1 MKQFYD
7 KQTITHSDSPD
18 TSWRSLLY
26 FNLYR
31 IFVYALFLLIAIQA
45 WLRGA
50 WEAMPIQNGALLLGV
65 SAVSLVLAL
74 AAVAMIR
81 YRRPSFD
88 VQVHGYVFLDIVSFT
103 LIMNAMGGVGSG
115 VGVLLVASLG
125 TGALLLPGRTA
136 LVFAAIASLAILG
149 ERLHTEFNGLVE
161 EGPVA
166 LGIAVGGEAHDLV
179 LVAVEVEAE
188 VQGHERVEDADR
200 LIGGDAPDVVDL
212 SIAAGPR

>member
-65 SAVSLVLAL
+65 SAVSLALAL
-74 AAVAMIR
+74 AAVTMIR
-81 YRRPSFD
+81 YRRPSFG

-125 TGALLLPGRTA
+125 TGALLLARHPAGR
-136 LVFAAIASLAILG
+136 AIRQSYRCPDLPRQPRRSRPNPARPRSDG
-149 ERLHTEFNGLVE
+149 QRPRGYR
-161 EGPVA
+161 PV
-166 LGIAVGGEAHDLV
+166 G
-179 LVAVEVEAE
+179 
-188 VQGHERVEDADR
+188 RC
-200 LIGGDAPDVVDL
+200 
-212 SIAAGPR
+212 